1 MKKIALRLPEA
12 GPVPAVRGG
21 AIEELLTILVEQNE
35 IEHRVQFMVF
45 CADNE
50 QARAI
55 AEKYKYSKI
64 IYLPKTTLADRLINR
79 VIRYSNRIIKNKTWI
94 DIAYYRRVLRYLKE
108 YRPDAIVAEGGLYH
122 EFKRFAQEFGKENVY
137 LHIHHHLLC
146 EPYIDH
152 IYGSVIGIS
161 QFATREWMRTTE
173 DKDVKA
179 YTVYNCVNEDKFKKR
194 ITPEERERIRGEFG
208 FKRELL
214 QAVIN
219 LKRPDIKLLM
229 IGSAGFGG
237 NVVTPYVQE
246 VQKLVEKAGERV
258 KFTGYIENQKLYRY
272 YQSADIQVIPSLWEE
287 AAGLIAI
294 EGMLSG
300 LPLIITKSGG
310 MIEYAP
316 SNVAVWIDRDNII
329 PNLEAAIIQLADDK
343 EKRKEMSE
351 LSLEQAKEF
360 PKKKFYEDYI
370 EVFEHEGT
378 RKR

>member
-1 MKKIALRLPEA
+1 
-12 GPVPAVRGG
+12 
-21 AIEELLTILVEQNE
+21 
-35 IEHRVQFMVF
+35 
-45 CADNE
+45 
-50 QARAI
+50 
-55 AEKYKYSKI
+55 
-64 IYLPKTTLADRLINR
+64 
-79 VIRYSNRIIKNKTWI
+79 
-94 DIAYYRRVLRYLKE
+94 
-108 YRPDAIVAEGGLYH
+108 
-122 EFKRFAQEFGKENVY
+122 
-137 LHIHHHLLC
+137 
-146 EPYIDH
+146 
-152 IYGSVIGIS
+152 
-161 QFATREWMRTTE
+161 MRTTE

-208 FKRELL
+208 FKRDDTILLFCGRIIEVKGVRELL

-370 EVFEHEGT
+370 EVFEHERIGE
-378 RKR
+378 R